1 MKTLLALQCHEFS
14 HLSQRLTFDTT
25 QPSCHIEYNYV
36 NMLKDLPNLQVKLV
50 VYLRYKIKKEMKRE
64 KVADIRKMDTH
75 LEEPAVS

>member
-36 NMLKDLPNLQVKLV
+36 NMLKDSSKPPGKASRIL
-50 VYLRYKIKKEMKRE
+50 KI
-64 KVADIRKMDTH
+64 
-75 LEEPAVS
+75 